1 MISSQT
7 SVSFTCH
14 LPSGNP
20 LAQVVQ
26 VTASLEEWTVV
37 NSSVTPWIR
46 ISPNAG
52 FGNAFFGVSVNAFDP
67 SVVLGLQTGTLTLKS
82 PDKDIT
88 IIVSLTVY
96 EV

>member
-20 LAQVVQ
+20 LAQVVK

-37 NSSVTPWIR
+37 NSTATSWIHLTAT
-46 ISPNAG
+46 AG

-82 PDKDIT
+82 PDKDIVIT
-88 IIVSLTVY
+88 VSLTVY
-96 EV
+96 AV